1 MLLAIVEL
9 TVLLGI
15 SVGFRV
21 PQTVHACEPGVSMRH
36 CLKLAEQA
44 LFGTVLIYLAISGGE
59 VPFVQTHE

>member
-15 SVGFRV
+15 SVGFKV
-21 PQTVHACEPGVSMRH
+21 PQTMHVGEPGVSMRH
-36 CLKLAEQA
+36 CLKLAEQM

>member
-15 SVGFRV
+15 SVGFKV
-21 PQTVHACEPGVSMRH
+21 PHVVHVWEPGVSMRH
-36 CLKLAEQA
+36 CAKLAAQT
-44 LFGTVLIYLAISGGE
+44 LFGTVLMYLAISGGE

>member
-9 TVLLGI
+9 IVLLGI
-15 SVGFRV
+15 SVGFKV
-21 PQTVHACEPGVSMRH
+21 PQVVHVWEPGVSRRH
-36 CLKLAEQA
+36 CAKLAEQT